1 MDYLPWNWFGGDS
14 RLGQSQELPP
24 PTLDE
29 TEPSVLRS
37 DGFSTSTP
45 AATDRRET
53 GSNLDSNP
61 ATNSGPPPTSEP
73 GQSTQAGH
81 HNLRPRA
88 NNPNVEDIQNTDQND
103 SEYSTEPDQG
113 DPGGP
118 RITVT
123 SARSHLKR
131 VKHVCH
137 EEFKRLSQVDF
148 SRETDLDMMI
158 STQRR
163 YHQLMTDYQ
172 IAADQLHRL
181 LKGRQLSDQKRTYKL
196 SYANYLN
203 VAKQLGA
210 RIKQLQRTTSAS
222 GQRTSNQ
229 EEETRNVHFQVPN
242 QTPSAPSNFSMPQ
255 PNVGHSQHQPPP
267 VQRQPSVPQP
277 GAQTQLTGL
286 NPNEE
291 RVLRELMSK
300 AGLGMPGQRHGAM
313 QGLSQNPGYGQG
325 YLSYPQASS
334 VQTGYQPTQ
343 GYGQGFLPYHQ
354 APIAQPHYQ
363 PPSQGY
369 GFNRLPV
376 NQQQMSTTNSFQ
388 DVSLSEA
395 GQLRYD
401 GRGMPKFEI
410 ESFKGDRL
418 DYPRFKNTFMS
429 IIGNRQIYAEE
440 KALRLVNLLD
450 GEPRKLIAGVLEG
463 NIGQHTHGMI
473 WDILDKFYGGQ
484 KRQMT
489 NHIQKIANFTPI
501 KNTTVEELKRFYILL
516 TEIKSFFLTHNPTVL
531 QHEFS
536 TELGLVKQLVQERH
550 LNLYMDWYQ
559 NLHLLDNLDT
569 FVNWIGHLLTVR
581 QHAHEEASKPRS
593 VQVSAPRRFGKTTLK
608 IEEVVEDE
616 EDFQDCKEEIESEE
630 ETDVVAFVRGSSSK
644 QSDLR
649 QNKKSEGSFPP
660 IKKCDFCKLNNHTL
674 VECNNFRKEEYSKR
688 NDWILTNGFC
698 YHCLNKGHTSKQ
710 CKLFPNRTCGINGC
724 SRRHHRLLHPP
735 DGSVHY
741 CIDELDLPEESESK
755 TSDNY
760 CVASTSTSA
769 AAVGKRHF
777 VGVRTIPVWACNGER
792 RRLVVAAL
800 DSCADNTNISTEL
813 AEELK
818 LDVIHGSVTRY
829 INYMDRVVA
838 VKSSLVKFNIEPYYG
853 EGSFPIQAWTVDN
866 LIKSTQVI
874 DWAEVSKSFSHL
886 RDLQIPPLPKKN
898 AKVDILLGCEFA
910 ALMASSA
917 AAIGTDK
924 EPIAEKTVL
933 GWACSGPLPGF
944 VVKTKSNSCVQTS
957 CRISSES
964 ALLYTGRI
972 ADQHKNEDFSNLER
986 LIKSQWEV
994 ENLGMSE
1001 PIPKLTNKMRKTCSK
1016 PTPDEWTEKEKLAD
1030 QRMEVVYLKDQKAY
1044 QASIPWKN
1052 GTPQLKSNFGRM
1064 MKRQTR
1070 MNRPENLLKIGTST
1084 EEFTKIFDDYL
1095 SKGYIE
1101 EIPESSKDDLDCW
1114 WLNYFPVIDRGR
1126 ETTKCRIVFDAR
1138 ATNEINQ
1145 SLNSDID
1152 CGPNRLND
1160 LFMMLVGLR
1169 KFQFAVSADISEM
1182 FLRVKL
1188 NPRDRHY
1195 HRFWFN
1201 GKLYQWCVILFGNT
1215 SSPNISQK
1223 VLEQNNIDHGQE
1235 YPVAVETVQNK
1246 IYVDDAIASKPTE
1259 EEISVL
1265 ASQLQELLAH
1275 AGMKICKFYTNS
1287 KKALLRIPE
1296 ELRAKQVLFT
1306 DDEIIFENNKILGLT
1321 WNAETDCL
1329 QFVSRFKNLHE
1340 WNSRKGLTT
1349 VKHWTKRLILKA
1361 SASIYDP
1368 LGLISPFT
1376 IIARVLLQRL
1386 WMKKSTIGW
1395 DTPLPE
1401 DIVKDWLDWLQGV
1414 FQLQD
1419 LKIPRFLKV
1428 KTDSANLQLHIFSD
1442 ASQDVYAC
1450 ACYLRV
1456 AQSDGEV
1463 DVNLVCAK
1471 ARVTPVKSET
1481 ISRLE
1486 LMGCLIATRIA
1497 ASTAQALD
1505 IKKEDI
1511 VYWTDSMTCLH
1522 WINTPAKSLQAYVG
1536 NRTSQIQACSDVSQ
1550 WRHCPTKQNPADI
1563 PTRKISG
1570 NLQGL
1575 ELWWKGPSFLK
1586 KLPEA
1591 WPKTPSLKGF
1601 EDLQELRQSTFLS
1614 TDTLELNLAEYH
1626 PRNFSSGQLWDG
1638 YRCCLVKIA
1647 WCLKFKNSFKRF
1659 QTSTNLSENG
1669 SHQPRLDRE
1678 DFEKAEEFLVKQAQ
1692 QEFYSKELEVLRA
1705 KGTLSKANFGGHSE
1719 IQKFFPQ
1726 LDEKGIMRSK
1736 SRLSKLDQVP
1746 HNARFP
1752 IILHRR
1758 SELARLLVDCL
1769 HQKIQHPIGQNA
1781 LKAKVHENYAIV
1793 GLGTLI
1799 KQSKDKCL
1807 TCKRQKSLAKN
1818 QLMAPLP
1825 EFCLA
1830 KTLRAFETTGLDF
1843 AGPFELKVGRRIARK
1858 KVSVLVLTCM
1868 TTRAVHFEVTEQQ
1881 DTSSV
1886 LNAVSRFCSVRGVPD
1901 IILSD
1906 NQTSF
1911 RSSSRE
1917 LEEWVKSLDFN
1928 YLQERTNYGY
1938 KDSKGI
1944 KWIFNPPRSPHFGG
1958 IFEIMVKAMKRALY
1972 ATTSKAALIEDEFRT
1987 IIAEC
1992 ANLLNSRPLTK
2003 PGDEADELPLTPN
2016 HFLHGRCGGT
2026 LAPPFESEDPDP
2038 ITRWKRVQ
2046 TLISHC
2052 WSRFM
2057 KEILPLMV
2065 PRRKWTD
2072 EMPNIKED
2080 DVVLEIDPNLP
2091 RGLWRLLR
2099 VAAIIPSEDGLVR
2112 KVKVVSA
2119 DHKEYERSISRLCP
2133 II

>member
-1 MDYLPWNWFGGDS
+1 
-14 RLGQSQELPP
+14 
-24 PTLDE
+24 
-29 TEPSVLRS
+29 
-37 DGFSTSTP
+37 
-45 AATDRRET
+45 
-53 GSNLDSNP
+53 
-61 ATNSGPPPTSEP
+61 
-73 GQSTQAGH
+73 
-81 HNLRPRA
+81 
-88 NNPNVEDIQNTDQND
+88 
-103 SEYSTEPDQG
+103 
-113 DPGGP
+113 
-118 RITVT
+118 
-123 SARSHLKR
+123 
-131 VKHVCH
+131 
-137 EEFKRLSQVDF
+137 
-148 SRETDLDMMI
+148 
-158 STQRR
+158 
-163 YHQLMTDYQ
+163 
-172 IAADQLHRL
+172 
-181 LKGRQLSDQKRTYKL
+181 
-196 SYANYLN
+196 
-203 VAKQLGA
+203 
-210 RIKQLQRTTSAS
+210 
-222 GQRTSNQ
+222 
-229 EEETRNVHFQVPN
+229 
-242 QTPSAPSNFSMPQ
+242 
-255 PNVGHSQHQPPP
+255 
-267 VQRQPSVPQP
+267 
-277 GAQTQLTGL
+277 
-286 NPNEE
+286 
-291 RVLRELMSK
+291 
-300 AGLGMPGQRHGAM
+300 
-313 QGLSQNPGYGQG
+313 
-325 YLSYPQASS
+325 
-334 VQTGYQPTQ
+334 
-343 GYGQGFLPYHQ
+343 
-354 APIAQPHYQ
+354 
-363 PPSQGY
+363 
-369 GFNRLPV
+369 
-376 NQQQMSTTNSFQ
+376 MSTTNSFQ

-401 GRGMPKFEI
+401 GRGMPKFDI

-440 KALRLVNLLD
+440 KALRLVNLLE

-463 NIGQHTHGMI
+463 HIGQHTHAMI

-489 NHIQKIANFTPI
+489 NHIQKIANFIPI

-569 FVNWIGHLLTVR
+569 FVNWVGHLLTVR
-581 QHAHEEASKPRS
+581 QHAHEEASKPSRGA
-593 VQVSAPRRFGKTTLK
+593 QASAPKRFGKTALQM
-608 IEEVVEDE
+608 EEVVEDE
-616 EDFQDCKEEIESEE
+616 DFQDCNEEVQSEAE
-630 ETDVVAFVRGSSSK
+630 PEVVAFVKNPSSK
-644 QSDLR
+644 QSDFR
-649 QNKKSEGSFPP
+649 QNKKSEGTFQAT
-660 IKKCDFCKLNNHTL
+660 KKCDFCKLNNHDL
-674 VECNNFRKEEYSKR
+674 VECKNFRKEDYVKR
-688 NDWILTNGFC
+688 NDWILTNGIC

-735 DGSVHY
+735 DGSIHY
-741 CIDELDLPEESESK
+741 CLDELDLPEESESK
-755 TSDNY
+755 TS
-760 CVASTSTSA
+760 ATSTSA
-769 AAVGKRHF
+769 AAVGKREF
-777 VGVRTIPVWACNGER
+777 VGIRTIPVWACSGKR

-800 DSCADNTNISTEL
+800 DACADNTNISAEL

-818 LDVIHGSVTRY
+818 LDIIHGTVERCINVLEREVTL
-829 INYMDRVVA
+829 
-838 VKSSLVKFNIEPYYG
+838 KSSLVKFEIEPYDG
-853 EGSFPIQAWTVDN
+853 EGTFPIQAWTVKN
-866 LIKSTQVI
+866 LIQNTKVV
-874 DWAEVSKSFSHL
+874 DWSEVSKKFKHL
-886 RDLQIPPLPKKN
+886 RDLPIPPLPKKN
-898 AKVDILLGCEFA
+898 AKVDILLGCEYA
-910 ALMASSA
+910 RLMASTEA
-917 AAIGTDK
+917 ALGEDK
-924 EPIAEKTVL
+924 DNNEPVAEKTAL
-933 GWACSGPLPGF
+933 GWACSGPIPGC
-944 VVKTKSNSCVQTS
+944 VVKTKFNSHIQT
-957 CRISSES
+957 CLRVASES
-964 ALLYTGRI
+964 ARFFTGNV
-972 ADQHKNEDFSNLER
+972 ADRPEKEDFHNLER
-986 LIKSQWEV
+986 LIESQWEV

-1001 PIPKLTNKMRKTCSK
+1001 QIPKLTNKMRKTCSK

-1030 QRMEVVYLKDQKAY
+1030 QRMEVVYLEDEKAY
-1044 QASIPWKN
+1044 QASIPWKT

-1070 MNRPENLLKIGTST
+1070 MNQPGNLLKIGTST

-1101 EIPESSKDDLDCW
+1101 EIPDSSKDDVDCW

-1138 ATNEINQ
+1138 ATNENNQ

-1160 LFMMLVGLR
+1160 LFMMLIGLR
-1169 KFQFAVSADISEM
+1169 KYQFAVSADISEM
-1182 FLRVKL
+1182 FLRVRL
-1188 NPRDRHY
+1188 NPQDRRY

-1223 VLEQNNIDHGQE
+1223 VLAQNNIDHGQD
-1235 YPVAVETVQNK
+1235 YPVAVETVRDK
-1246 IYVDDAIASKPTE
+1246 IYVDDAITSKPTE
-1259 EEISVL
+1259 DEIDVL
-1265 ASQLQELLAH
+1265 STQLQKLLAH

-1287 KKALLRIPE
+1287 KKALMKIPE

-1306 DDEIIFENNKILGLT
+1306 DDEIIFETNKILGLT

-1329 QFVSRFKNLHE
+1329 QFVSRFRNLNE
-1340 WNSRKGLTT
+1340 WNTRKGLTT

-1386 WMKKSTIGW
+1386 WMKKTTIGW

-1401 DIVKDWLDWLQGV
+1401 DIVEDWLDWLQGV

-1428 KTDSANLQLHIFSD
+1428 RMDSTNLQLHIFAD

-1456 AQSDGEV
+1456 TQSNGEV

-1511 VYWTDSMTCLH
+1511 TYWTDSMTCLH

-1536 NRTSQIQACSDVSQ
+1536 NRTSQIQACSDLSQ

-1570 NLQGL
+1570 DLQGL
-1575 ELWWKGPSFLK
+1575 DLWWKGPPFLK
-1586 KLPEA
+1586 KPLEE
-1591 WPKTPSLKGF
+1591 WPKTPPLSKT
-1601 EDLQELRQSTFLS
+1601 EDVKELRQSTFLS
-1614 TDTLELNLAEYH
+1614 TNSVNFSIGTYH
-1626 PRNFSSGQLWDG
+1626 PKNFSSGRLWDG
-1638 YRCCLVKIA
+1638 YHRCLVRIA
-1647 WCLKFKNSFKRF
+1647 WCLKFTNSFKKHKS
-1659 QTSTNLSENG
+1659 STELS
-1669 SHQPRLDRE
+1669 STPKLDRE
-1678 DFEKAEEFLVKQAQ
+1678 DFEKAEEFLIKQAQ
-1692 QEFYSKELEVLRA
+1692 QEFYSKELEVLHS
-1705 KGTLSKANFGGHSE
+1705 KGSLSKANFGGHSDV
-1719 IQKFFPQ
+1719 QKFFPQ

-1736 SRLSKLDQVP
+1736 SRLSKFDQIP

-1752 IILHRR
+1752 VILHRR
-1758 SELARLLVDCL
+1758 SELARLLVDSF
-1769 HQKIQHPIGQNA
+1769 HQKIEHPIGQNA
-1781 LKAKVHENYAIV
+1781 LKAKVHERYAIV

-1818 QLMAPLP
+1818 QQMAPLP
-1825 EFCLA
+1825 EFRLS

-1868 TTRAVHFEVTEQQ
+1868 TTRAVHFEVTETQ

-1886 LNAVSRFCSVRGVPD
+1886 LNALSRFCSVRGVPD
-1901 IILSD
+1901 VILSD

-1911 RSSSRE
+1911 RSSSKE
-1917 LEEWVKSLDFN
+1917 LEEWVRSLDFD
-1928 YLQERTNYGY
+1928 YLRERTNYGF
-1938 KDSKGI
+1938 KDSRGI
-1944 KWIFNPPRSPHFGG
+1944 KWIFNPPLSPHFGG

-1972 ATTSKAALIEDEFRT
+1972 ATTAKAALIDDEFRT
-1987 IIAEC
+1987 VIAEC

-2003 PGDEADELPLTPN
+2003 PGDETDELPLTPN

-2026 LAPPFESEDPDP
+2026 LAPPFESEDPNP
-2038 ITRWKRVQ
+2038 LTRWKQVQ
-2046 TLISHC
+2046 ALISHS

-2065 PRRKWTD
+2065 SRKKWMD
-2072 EMPNIKED
+2072 EMPNVKED

-2091 RGLWRLLR
+2091 RGQWRLLR
-2099 VAAIIPSEDGLVR
+2099 VAAILPSEDGLVR
-2112 KVKVVSA
+2112 KVRVVSA

-2133 II
+2133 IV